1 MTFLGDSNLKSK
13 RFKISDYVVY
23 ISFFGIFALFSIIL
37 YDGGF
42 LSSQN
47 LLNITRQTAMIS
59 LMAIGTTFVLSAG
72 EIDLSIGS
80 IIALSALITAILLR
94 INLSIWIAV
103 LAGLST
109 GAFIGFIN
117 GIIITK
123 LRVPSFLIT
132 LGMMTIVAGLA
143 RWITNLEA
151 VPVINDTFNFIF
163 GNGKVF
169 GIPILL
175 IWTVMF
181 LILGQITL
189 KKTSFGRRVLST
201 GGNKVAS
208 LFTGINVDRIKLAVF
223 IISGLSASFA
233 GILYTGRLEGARY
246 TLGQADLLLV
256 IAAVIIGGTR
266 LSGGKGT
273 CIGSVMGSLI
283 MGMIANGLV
292 LMNLNI
298 AFQMV
303 FRGLIIIIAV
313 SFSLRE
319 RKRL

>member
-1 MTFLGDSNLKSK
+1 
-13 RFKISDYVVY
+13 
-23 ISFFGIFALFSIIL
+23 
-37 YDGGF
+37 
-42 LSSQN
+42 
-47 LLNITRQTAMIS
+47 
-59 LMAIGTTFVLSAG
+59 MAIGTTFVLSAG

-80 IIALSALITAILLR
+80 IIALSALITAISLR
-94 INLSIWIAV
+94 MKLNIWIAV

-109 GAFIGFIN
+109 GAFVGFIN
-117 GIIITK
+117 GIIVTK

-175 IWTVMF
+175 IWTVVF
-181 LILGQITL
+181 LILGQIFL
-189 KKTSFGRRVLST
+189 KKTSFGRSVLST
-201 GGNKVAS
+201 GGNKIAS
-208 LFTGINVDRIKLAVF
+208 LFTGINVDRVKIAVF
-223 IISGLSASFA
+223 IISGVTASFA
-233 GILYTGRLEGARY
+233 GILYAGRLEGARY

-273 CIGSVMGSLI
+273 CVGSVVGSLI

-298 AFQMV
+298 ALQMV

>member
-1 MTFLGDSNLKSK
+1 MRDNNLKTI

-23 ISFFGIFALFSIIL
+23 ISFIGIFILFSIIL
-37 YDGGF
+37 FDRGF
-42 LSSQN
+42 LSGQN

-80 IIALSALITAILLR
+80 IVALSALVTAISLR
-94 INLSIWIAV
+94 INLNMWLAI
-103 LAGLST
+103 LAGLSI
-109 GAFIGFIN
+109 GASIGFIN
-117 GIIITK
+117 GIIVTK
-123 LRVPSFLIT
+123 IRVPSFLIT
-132 LGMMTIVAGLA
+132 LGTMTIVAGLA

-151 VPVINDTFNFIF
+151 VPVTNDTFNYIF
-163 GNGKVF
+163 GNGKVV

-175 IWTVMF
+175 IWTLVF
-181 LILGQITL
+181 LIIGQIFL

-201 GGNKVAS
+201 GGNKISS
-208 LFTGINVDRIKLAVF
+208 LFTGINVDRIKIAVF

-273 CIGSVMGSLI
+273 CVGSVVGSLI

-298 AFQMV
+298 ALQMV

-319 RKRL
+319 RKRS

>member
-1 MTFLGDSNLKSK
+1 MKDNTLKSN

-23 ISFFGIFALFSIIL
+23 ISFFSIFALFSIIL

-42 LSSQN
+42 LTSQN

-59 LMAIGTTFVLSAG
+59 VMAIGTTFVLSAG

-80 IIALSALITAILLR
+80 IVALSALITAISLR
-94 INLSIWIAV
+94 MDLNIWIAV

-109 GAFIGFIN
+109 GAFIGFVN

-151 VPVINDTFNFIF
+151 VPVVNDTFNYIF

-175 IWTVMF
+175 IWTVIF
-181 LILGQITL
+181 LVFGQIFL
-189 KKTSFGRRVLST
+189 KKTSFGRSVLST
-201 GGNKVAS
+201 GGNKIAS
-208 LFTGINVDRIKLAVF
+208 LFTGINVDKIKIAVF
-223 IISGLSASFA
+223 IISGVSASFA
-233 GILYTGRLEGARY
+233 AILYTGRLEGARY

-273 CIGSVMGSLI
+273 CVGSVVGSLI

-298 AFQMV
+298 ALQMV

>member
-1 MTFLGDSNLKSK
+1 
-13 RFKISDYVVY
+13 VY
-23 ISFFGIFALFSIIL
+23 ISFIGIFILFSIIL
-37 YDGGF
+37 FDKGF
-42 LSSQN
+42 LSGQN

-80 IIALSALITAILLR
+80 IVALSALVTAISLR
-94 INLSIWIAV
+94 IDLNMWLAS
-103 LAGLST
+103 LAGLGI
-109 GAFIGFIN
+109 GALIGFIN
-117 GIIITK
+117 GIIVTK
-123 LRVPSFLIT
+123 IRVPSFLIT

-151 VPVINDTFNFIF
+151 VPVTNDTFNFIF
-163 GNGKVF
+163 GNGKVV

-175 IWTVMF
+175 IWTLVF
-181 LILGQITL
+181 LIIGQIFL

-201 GGNKVAS
+201 GGNKISS
-208 LFTGINVDRIKLAVF
+208 LFTGINVDRIKIAVF
-223 IISGLSASFA
+223 IISGVSASFA
-233 GILYTGRLEGARY
+233 GILYAGRLEGARY

-273 CIGSVMGSLI
+273 CVGSVVGSLI

-298 AFQMV
+298 ALQMV

-313 SFSLRE
+313 SFSLRY
-319 RKRL
+319 

>member
-1 MTFLGDSNLKSK
+1 
-13 RFKISDYVVY
+13 
-23 ISFFGIFALFSIIL
+23 
-37 YDGGF
+37 
-42 LSSQN
+42 
-47 LLNITRQTAMIS
+47 
-59 LMAIGTTFVLSAG
+59 
-72 EIDLSIGS
+72 
-80 IIALSALITAILLR
+80 
-94 INLSIWIAV
+94 
-103 LAGLST
+103 
-109 GAFIGFIN
+109 
-117 GIIITK
+117 
-123 LRVPSFLIT
+123 
-132 LGMMTIVAGLA
+132 
-143 RWITNLEA
+143 
-151 VPVINDTFNFIF
+151 
-163 GNGKVF
+163 
-169 GIPILL
+169 
-175 IWTVMF
+175 MF

-189 KKTSFGRRVLST
+189 KKTSFGRCVLST

-223 IISGLSASFA
+223 IISGVSASFA
-233 GILYTGRLEGARY
+233 GILYAGRLEGARY

>member
-1 MTFLGDSNLKSK
+1 LRDNNLKTI
-13 RFKISDYVVY
+13 RFRISDYVVY
-23 ISFFGIFALFSIIL
+23 ISFIGIFILFSIIL
-37 YDGGF
+37 FDRGF
-42 LSSQN
+42 LSGQN

-59 LMAIGTTFVLSAG
+59 LMAIGTTFVLSGG

-80 IIALSALITAILLR
+80 IVALSALVTAISLR
-94 INLSIWIAV
+94 MKLNMWLAI
-103 LAGLST
+103 LAGLSI

-117 GIIITK
+117 GIIVTK
-123 LRVPSFLIT
+123 IRVPSFLIT

-151 VPVINDTFNFIF
+151 VPVTNDTFNFIF
-163 GNGKVF
+163 GNGKVV

-175 IWTVMF
+175 IWTLVF
-181 LILGQITL
+181 LIIGQIFL
-189 KKTSFGRRVLST
+189 KKTSFGRSVLST
-201 GGNKVAS
+201 GGNKISS
-208 LFTGINVDRIKLAVF
+208 LFTGINVDRIKIAVF
-223 IISGLSASFA
+223 IISGVSASFA
-233 GILYTGRLEGARY
+233 GILYAGRLEGARY

-273 CIGSVMGSLI
+273 CVGSVVGSLI

-298 AFQMV
+298 ALQMV

-319 RKRL
+319 RKRS

>member
-1 MTFLGDSNLKSK
+1 MRDNNLKTI

-23 ISFFGIFALFSIIL
+23 ISFIGIFILFSVIL
-37 YDGGF
+37 FDRGF
-42 LSSQN
+42 LSGQN

-80 IIALSALITAILLR
+80 IVALSALVTAISLR
-94 INLSIWIAV
+94 INLNMWLAI
-103 LAGLST
+103 LAGLSI
-109 GAFIGFIN
+109 GALIGFIN
-117 GIIITK
+117 GIIVTK
-123 LRVPSFLIT
+123 IRVPSFLIT
-132 LGMMTIVAGLA
+132 LGTMTIVAGLA

-151 VPVINDTFNFIF
+151 IPVTNDTFNYIF
-163 GNGKVF
+163 GNGKVV

-175 IWTVMF
+175 IWTLVF
-181 LILGQITL
+181 LIIGQIFL

-201 GGNKVAS
+201 GGNKISS
-208 LFTGINVDRIKLAVF
+208 LFTGINVDRIKIAVF

-273 CIGSVMGSLI
+273 CVGSVVGSLI

-298 AFQMV
+298 ALQMV

-319 RKRL
+319 RKRS

>member
-1 MTFLGDSNLKSK
+1 MRDNNLKTI

-23 ISFFGIFALFSIIL
+23 ISFIGIFILFSVIL
-37 YDGGF
+37 FDRGF
-42 LSSQN
+42 LSGQN

-80 IIALSALITAILLR
+80 IVALSALVTAISLR
-94 INLSIWIAV
+94 INLNMWLAI
-103 LAGLST
+103 LAGLSI
-109 GAFIGFIN
+109 GASIGFIN
-117 GIIITK
+117 GIIVTK
-123 LRVPSFLIT
+123 IRVPSFLIT
-132 LGMMTIVAGLA
+132 LGTMTIVAGLA

-151 VPVINDTFNFIF
+151 IPVTNDTFNYIF
-163 GNGKVF
+163 GNGKVV

-175 IWTVMF
+175 IWTLVF
-181 LILGQITL
+181 LIIGQIFL

-201 GGNKVAS
+201 GGNKISS
-208 LFTGINVDRIKLAVF
+208 LFTGINVDRIKIAVF

-273 CIGSVMGSLI
+273 CVGSVVGSLI

-298 AFQMV
+298 ALQMV

-319 RKRL
+319 RKRS

>member
-1 MTFLGDSNLKSK
+1 VTNLKDNNVK
-13 RFKISDYVVY
+13 NNRFKISDYVVY
-23 ISFFGIFALFSIIL
+23 ISFFGIFILFSIIL

-42 LSSQN
+42 LTGQN
-47 LLNITRQTAMIS
+47 LLITRQTAMIS

-94 INLSIWIAV
+94 LNYYIWISV

-109 GAFIGFIN
+109 GAFIGFVN
-117 GIIITK
+117 GIIVTK

-151 VPVINDTFNFIF
+151 VPVTNKIFNYIF
-163 GNGKVF
+163 GNGKVL

-175 IWTVMF
+175 LWTVGF
-181 LILGQITL
+181 LILGQTFL
-189 KKTSFGRRVLST
+189 KKTSFGRSVLST

-223 IISGLSASFA
+223 IISGVSASFA
-233 GILYTGRLEGARY
+233 GVLYTGRLEGARY

-273 CIGSVMGSLI
+273 CVGSVVGSLI

>member
-1 MTFLGDSNLKSK
+1 LRDNNLKTI

-23 ISFFGIFALFSIIL
+23 ISFIGIFILFSVIL
-37 YDGGF
+37 FDRGF
-42 LSSQN
+42 LSGQN

-80 IIALSALITAILLR
+80 IVALSALVTAISLR
-94 INLSIWIAV
+94 INLNMWLAI
-103 LAGLST
+103 LAGLSI
-109 GAFIGFIN
+109 GASIGFIN
-117 GIIITK
+117 GIIVTK
-123 LRVPSFLIT
+123 IRVPSFLIT
-132 LGMMTIVAGLA
+132 LGTMTIVAGLA

-151 VPVINDTFNFIF
+151 VPVTNDTFNYIF
-163 GNGKVF
+163 GNGKVV

-175 IWTVMF
+175 IWTLVF
-181 LILGQITL
+181 LIIGQIFL

-201 GGNKVAS
+201 GGNKISS
-208 LFTGINVDRIKLAVF
+208 LFTGINVDRIKIAVF

-273 CIGSVMGSLI
+273 CVGSVVGSLI

-298 AFQMV
+298 ALQMV

-319 RKRL
+319 RKRS

>member
-1 MTFLGDSNLKSK
+1 LRDNNLKTI

-23 ISFFGIFALFSIIL
+23 ISFIGIFILFSVIL
-37 YDGGF
+37 FDRGF
-42 LSSQN
+42 LSGQN

-80 IIALSALITAILLR
+80 IVALSALVTAISLR
-94 INLSIWIAV
+94 INLNMWLAI
-103 LAGLST
+103 LAGLSI
-109 GAFIGFIN
+109 GASIGFIN
-117 GIIITK
+117 GIIVTK
-123 LRVPSFLIT
+123 IRVPSFLIT
-132 LGMMTIVAGLA
+132 LGTMTIVAGLA

-151 VPVINDTFNFIF
+151 IPVTNDTFNYIF
-163 GNGKVF
+163 GNGKVV

-175 IWTVMF
+175 IWTLVF
-181 LILGQITL
+181 LIIGQIFL

-201 GGNKVAS
+201 GGNKISS
-208 LFTGINVDRIKLAVF
+208 LFTGINVDRIKIAVF

-273 CIGSVMGSLI
+273 CVGSVVGSLI

-298 AFQMV
+298 ALQMV

-319 RKRL
+319 RKRS

>member
-1 MTFLGDSNLKSK
+1 LRDNNLKTI

-23 ISFFGIFALFSIIL
+23 ISFIGIFILFSIIL
-37 YDGGF
+37 FDRGF
-42 LSSQN
+42 LSGQN

-80 IIALSALITAILLR
+80 IVALSALVTAISLR
-94 INLSIWIAV
+94 INLNMWLAI
-103 LAGLST
+103 LAGLSI
-109 GAFIGFIN
+109 GASIGFIN
-117 GIIITK
+117 GIIVTK
-123 LRVPSFLIT
+123 IRVPSFLIT
-132 LGMMTIVAGLA
+132 LGTMTIVAGLA

-151 VPVINDTFNFIF
+151 VPVTNDTFNYIF
-163 GNGKVF
+163 GNGKVV

-175 IWTVMF
+175 IWTLVF
-181 LILGQITL
+181 LIIGQIFL

-201 GGNKVAS
+201 GGNKISS
-208 LFTGINVDRIKLAVF
+208 LFTGINVDRIKIAVF

-273 CIGSVMGSLI
+273 CVGSVVGSLI

-298 AFQMV
+298 ALQMV

-319 RKRL
+319 RKRS

>member
-1 MTFLGDSNLKSK
+1 MRDNNLKTI

-23 ISFFGIFALFSIIL
+23 ISFIGIFILFSIIL
-37 YDGGF
+37 FERGF
-42 LSSQN
+42 FSGQN

-80 IIALSALITAILLR
+80 IVALSALVTAISLR
-94 INLSIWIAV
+94 INLNMWLAI
-103 LAGLST
+103 LAGLSI
-109 GAFIGFIN
+109 GASIGFIN
-117 GIIITK
+117 GIIVTK
-123 LRVPSFLIT
+123 IRVPSFLIT
-132 LGMMTIVAGLA
+132 LGTMTIVAGLA

-151 VPVINDTFNFIF
+151 VPVTNDTFNYIF
-163 GNGKVF
+163 GNGKVV

-175 IWTVMF
+175 IWTLVF
-181 LILGQITL
+181 LIIGQIFL

-201 GGNKVAS
+201 GGNKISS
-208 LFTGINVDRIKLAVF
+208 LFTGINVDRIKIAVF

-273 CIGSVMGSLI
+273 CVGSVVGSLI

-298 AFQMV
+298 ALQMV

-319 RKRL
+319 RKRS